1 MSLIFNLKLM
11 GHMKKLFLFSLIIC
25 LSFSC
30 AKKVSEQNKMIKEEI
45 KPAVV
50 VGADSDDH
58 GCKAST
64 GYTWSILKKECIR
77 IFENSTKLSH
87 ANDGK
92 TYTTLAYVI
101 FDGDKAE
108 LFLDTQKE
116 SIILERKS
124 EGDSWVK
131 DDLQL
136 IPWKGYVLK
145 RGGKIIY
152 TGQ

>member
-1 MSLIFNLKLM
+1 M
-11 GHMKKLFLFSLIIC
+11 GHMKKLFLFSFIIC

-30 AKKVSEQNKMIKEEI
+30 AKKVSEEKKTVKEEA

-50 VGADSDDH
+50 VGGDSDEH
-58 GCKAST
+58 GCKVSA
-64 GYTWSILKKECIR
+64 GYTWSTLKKECIR

-87 ANDGK
+87 AEDGK
-92 TYTTLAYVI
+92 TYTTVAYVI
-101 FDGDKAE
+101 FDGNKAE

-124 EGDSWVK
+124 EGDSWIK

-136 IPWKGYVLK
+136 ISWKGYVLK
-145 RGGKIIY
+145 KGEKIIY

>member
-1 MSLIFNLKLM
+1 
-11 GHMKKLFLFSLIIC
+11 MKKIFLFSILCC

-30 AKKVSEQNKMIKEEI
+30 AKKVSEEKKSTEQTTKPTKEEV
-45 KPAVV
+45 KVPVV
-50 VGADSDDH
+50 VGGDSDPH
-58 GCKAST
+58 GCKASA

-87 ANDGK
+87 AEDGK
-92 TYTTLAYVI
+92 TYTTVAYVI

-145 RGGKIIY
+145 KGKKIIY
-152 TGQ
+152 TGE